1 MSTSHRTQQV
11 LVSLPGRHYSIDQSV
26 QAAERRAV
34 NEAGAY
40 VPR

>member
-1 MSTSHRTQQV
+1 MPTSHRTQQV
-11 LVSLPGRHYSIDQSV
+11 LISLPGRHYSIDQSI

-40 VPR
+40 IPK